1 MLVSRWQHPL
11 SRLFNGQSAQTIANS
26 FATDWILTVGITSYA
41 DIQFRINRSPIQRR
55 AT

>member
-1 MLVSRWQHPL
+1 MARAPKL
-11 SRLFNGQSAQTIANS
+11 IANS